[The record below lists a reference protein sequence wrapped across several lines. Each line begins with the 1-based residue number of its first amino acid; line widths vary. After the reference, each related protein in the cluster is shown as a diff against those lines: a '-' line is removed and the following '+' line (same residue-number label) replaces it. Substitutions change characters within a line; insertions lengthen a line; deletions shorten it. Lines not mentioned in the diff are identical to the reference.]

1 MPLPLKT
8 ILVADDDPELQHILW
23 SVLSEPGYTVLVA
36 SDGYEAL
43 RILVERHVDLLLTD
57 LKMPGID
64 GFELARQ
71 ARLMRPNLHVIYL
84 SGHSADICSSG
95 PIYGRLVEKPV
106 RPAELLSVVGRE
118 IDRTDHILGSVR

>member
-1 MPLPLKT
+1 MSLPLKT

-23 SVLSEPGYTVLVA
+23 AVLSEPGYTVLVA

-43 RILVERHVDLLLTD
+43 RLLVERHVDLLLTD

-84 SGHSADICSSG
+84 SGHSAEISSSG
-95 PIYGRLVEKPV
+95 PTYGWLVEKPV
-106 RPAELLSVVGRE
+106 RPAELVSVVARE
-118 IDRTDHILGSVR
+118 IDRTDHVPGSVR